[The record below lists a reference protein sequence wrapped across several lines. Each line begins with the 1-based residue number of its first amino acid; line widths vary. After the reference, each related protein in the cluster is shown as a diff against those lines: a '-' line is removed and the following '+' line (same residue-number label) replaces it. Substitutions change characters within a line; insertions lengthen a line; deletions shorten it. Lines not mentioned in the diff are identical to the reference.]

1 MAILWVTS
9 ESSTSRSKGVPS
21 TSCMRFLLLCLAAF
35 ALATPARAQIDFTLG
50 PAVTWTEDVSAL
62 TFDPEDPDTILSRD
76 SLMLPVTVGLQGGLG
91 LTIRRG
97 AAGVRLGG
105 RYLNTALLYDGK
117 ETLNRDALET
127 NFVAAS
133 LDLQYA
139 PALGPIRA
147 YVLAGPELRYLLDLS
162 GEINGVKDVRDGL
175 DPLSTVLNVGAGLKI
190 GVGSLVVG
198 PELRYSFDLTGVE
211 GDEIT
216 LDNGNTVRLSEAF
229 DVHSLAFGLV
239 FGGL

>member
-1 MAILWVTS
+1 
-9 ESSTSRSKGVPS
+9 
-21 TSCMRFLLLCLAAF
+21 MRFLLLGLAVL
-35 ALATPARAQIDFTLG
+35 ALATPARAQIDFNIG

-62 TFDPEDPDTILSRD
+62 TIDPEDPETVLSRD
-76 SLMLPVTVGLQGGLG
+76 SLMLPVTLGLQGGLG
-91 LTIRRG
+91 LTLRRNDL
-97 AAGVRLGG
+97 GVRLGG

-117 ETLNRDALET
+117 ETLNRDALNT

-133 LDLQYA
+133 VDLQYA
-139 PALGPIRA
+139 PSLGPIRA

-162 GEINGVKDVRDGL
+162 GEINGVRDVRDGL
-175 DPLSTVLNVGAGLKI
+175 DPISAVLNVGAGLKI
-190 GVGSLVVG
+190 GMGSLVVG

-211 GDEIT
+211 GDELV
-216 LDNGNTVRLSEAF
+216 LDDGRTVRLSEAF

>member
-1 MAILWVTS
+1 
-9 ESSTSRSKGVPS
+9 
-21 TSCMRFLLLCLAAF
+21 MRLLLLLSLL
-35 ALATPARAQIDFTLG
+35 ALATSARAQIDFNLG

-62 TFDPEDPDTILSRD
+62 TVDPENPETVLSRD

-91 LTIRRG
+91 LTLRSG

-105 RYLNTALLYDGK
+105 RYLNTALLYDGA

-127 NFVAAS
+127 NFVAAT
-133 LDLQYA
+133 LDLQYM
-139 PALGPIRA
+139 PSLGPLRA

-162 GEINGVKDVRDGL
+162 GEINGVDDVREGFE
-175 DPLSTVLNVGAGLKI
+175 PISAVLNVGAGLKI
-190 GVGSLVVG
+190 GVGGLVVG

-211 GDEIT
+211 GDELV
-216 LDNGNTVRLSEAF
+216 LDDGRTIRLSEAF